1 MTRRTMAD
9 RRRAAAD
16 RDTRRE
22 ALLVLL
28 DRAQRGTAL
37 TPAEAAILRAHV
49 TTETA
54 EADELRRTV
63 AGQQNAIQRAHEQI
77 RAAEAAITE
86 AEADAHH
93 NQTTADRTRTAWRSA
108 RARARR
114 KAEAALAHRP

>member
-16 RDTRRE
+16 RATRRE
-22 ALLVLL
+22 ALSVLL

-37 TPAEAAILRAHV
+37 TPDEVALLRAHV
-49 TTETA
+49 AAETV
-54 EADELRRTV
+54 EADELRQTV
-63 AGQQNAIQRAHEQI
+63 AGQQNAIQRAHDRT

-86 AEADAHH
+86 AEADAHR

-114 KAEAALAHRP
+114 EAEAALAHRP